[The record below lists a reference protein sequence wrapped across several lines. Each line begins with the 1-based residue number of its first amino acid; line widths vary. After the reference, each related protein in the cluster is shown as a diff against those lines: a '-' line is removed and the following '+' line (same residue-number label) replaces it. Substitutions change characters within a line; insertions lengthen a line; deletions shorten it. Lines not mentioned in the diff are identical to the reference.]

1 MSYWRS
7 EDWIER
13 VLIPV
18 CRDRNFLRKM
28 SGILNEND
36 FKPRGSEGLIEAYWI
51 AQAAFKYWR
60 DYKTPIGGMLQ
71 PEMLDYIRSNKR
83 HVGKKNRERLLDLVD
98 KIKRTE
104 EIVAIE
110 AIEKK
115 VIDYKR
121 RRAKAHAM
129 KEMLDLQEKGE
140 LDDETWE
147 KICRKAIE
155 KRDNILSVINYND
168 DNSLEKRIKRRQ
180 KQSEEEFT
188 ALFIDPIDNNIRSIP
203 RGEYILV
210 LAKYNIG
217 KSTAAVHI
225 AKAFA
230 FQKYKVLLFTLE
242 DPAEFVEDRLDSSL
256 SGIPMKK
263 LIFKSSKLRR
273 RLKK

>member
-71 PEMLDYIRSNKR
+71 VEMLDYVRENKR
-83 HVGKKNRERLLDLVD
+83 HVGKKNRERLFDLVD

-110 AIEKK
+110 SIERK

-121 RRAKAHAM
+121 RREKAHAIR
-129 KEMLDLQEKGE
+129 EMLDLQEKGE
-140 LDDETWE
+140 LDD
-147 KICRKAIE
+147 KSFDRICRKALE
-155 KRDNILSVINYND
+155 ARDNILSVTNYN
-168 DNSLEKRIKRRQ
+168 
-180 KQSEEEFT
+180 
-188 ALFIDPIDNNIRSIP
+188 
-203 RGEYILV
+203 
-210 LAKYNIG
+210 
-217 KSTAAVHI
+217 
-225 AKAFA
+225 
-230 FQKYKVLLFTLE
+230 
-242 DPAEFVEDRLDSSL
+242 
-256 SGIPMKK
+256 
-263 LIFKSSKLRR
+263 
-273 RLKK
+273 